1 MEPDPDRTGGGIG
14 ERDMVYLIGRSPE
27 RLFLF
32 PAIPASI
39 SIAAAPLKNHAGGIM
54 STQLDRA
61 RAGIVTEEMKKAVI
75 DEPISAE
82 QLRELIASGRAVLP
96 GNLNH
101 SFENIHAIG
110 QGLKTKVNAN
120 LGTSGA
126 CCNIEL
132 ESAKLKAALDAK
144 THSIMDLSTGGD
156 LSSIRHFF
164 LEHSTV
170 MVGAVPIY
178 GLATE
183 MLMNDLPLE
192 KMDSDQLLKSIEKQC
207 REGLDYITVHC
218 GVTQAS
224 VKKLEVYERL
234 MPCVSRGGSIH
245 MYWMRKNRKENPLYE
260 YFEDLLEIAHK
271 YDVTLS
277 LGDGFR
283 PGTIIDAGD
292 GAQIEEL
299 LILGELAK
307 RARSRGVQVMIEG
320 PGHVPL
326 PQIQSQIQMQKKLCD
341 GAPFYILGP
350 LPTDI
355 APGYDHIT
363 AAIGGALAGAA
374 GADFL
379 CYVTPAEH
387 LGLPNVED
395 VHQGVMAARIAGHI
409 ADIAKGLP
417 GATDADRRMSQCRQ
431 ALDWEG
437 MIAEAIDPS
446 LVKERLQVTQ
456 DRDACSMCGKLCAV
470 KISRQTASAAL

>member
-1 MEPDPDRTGGGIG
+1 M
-14 ERDMVYLIGRSPE
+14 
-27 RLFLF
+27 
-32 PAIPASI
+32 A
-39 SIAAAPLKNHAGGIM
+39 
-54 STQLDRA
+54 TQLDSA
-61 RAGIVTEEMKKAVI
+61 RAGIVTEEMKKAVA
-75 DEPISAE
+75 DEPMSAE
-82 QLRELIASGRAVLP
+82 ELRALIAAGRAVLP
-96 GNLNH
+96 KNINH
-101 SFENIHAIG
+101 SFPSIHAIG

-120 LGTSGA
+120 LGTSGP
-126 CCNIEL
+126 CCSMEL
-132 ESAKLKAALDAK
+132 EAAKLEAALKAK

-156 LSSIRHFF
+156 LSNIRRFF
-164 LEHSTV
+164 LDESTV

-183 MLMNDLPLE
+183 MLQKDQPLE
-192 KMDSDQLLKSIEKQC
+192 KIEPDQLLRSIEKQC
-207 REGLDYITVHC
+207 AEGLDYITVHC

-224 VKKLEVYERL
+224 MKKLEVYERL

-245 MYWMRKNRKENPLYE
+245 MYWMRKNGKENPLYE
-260 YFEDLLEIAHK
+260 YFDDLLEIAHK

-283 PGTIIDAGD
+283 PGTIMDAGD

-299 LILGELAK
+299 MILGELAK
-307 RARSRGVQVMIEG
+307 RARSRGVQAMIEG

-326 PQIQSQIQMQKKLCD
+326 SQIQFQMQMQKRLCD

-363 AAIGGALAGAA
+363 AAIGGAIAGAA

-387 LGLPNVED
+387 LGLPNIED
-395 VHQGVMAARIAGHI
+395 VHQGVMAARIAAHI

-417 GATDADRRMSQCRQ
+417 GAMDADRRMSERRRS
-431 ALDWEG
+431 LDWDG
-437 MIAEAIDPS
+437 MIAEAIDP
-446 LVKERLQVTQ
+446 VIIKQRLQVTE

-470 KISRQTASAAL
+470 KISGESVIDGLS